1 MTEGGEGVLLI
12 DKPSGWTSHDVV
24 AVVRRGLPK
33 GTKVGHTGTLD
44 PMATGLLVLLVGK
57 ATKRAAELQGL
68 PKTYSG
74 RIRLGVRTDT
84 GDLDGKVL
92 EETPVPGLTETELR
106 ALFGRLTGSRELPVP
121 RYAAVK
127 MGGTPLYKYARAG
140 IAVPEVRRLMEVTAW
155 ELTAWDTPEASFRL
169 SCASGTYVRSLA
181 ELVGRELGCAATLA
195 ALRRET
201 VGGWKVPDG
210 GAFDPKTFVYHAQA

>member
-1 MTEGGEGVLLI
+1 MTPDEEGVLLI
-12 DKPSGWTSHDVV
+12 DKPTGWTSHDVV

-74 RIRLGVRTDT
+74 RIRLGLRTDT

-92 EETPVPGLTETELR
+92 EETPVPELSEAALS
-106 ALFGRLTGSRELPVP
+106 ALFARLTGARELPVP

-140 IAVPEVRRLMEVTAW
+140 IAVPEVRRVMEVTSW
-155 ELTAWDTPEASFRL
+155 ELTGWSPPEAGFRL
-169 SCASGTYVRSLA
+169 ACASGTYVRALA

-201 VGGWKVPDG
+201 VGPWTVPAG